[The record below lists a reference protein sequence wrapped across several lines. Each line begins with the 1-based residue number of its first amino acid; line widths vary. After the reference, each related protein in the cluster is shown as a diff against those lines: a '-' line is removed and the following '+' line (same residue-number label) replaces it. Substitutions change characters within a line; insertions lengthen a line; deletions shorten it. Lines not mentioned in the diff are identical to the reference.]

1 MKFEVKII
9 LLVDA
14 ETEQAAE
21 EMLHGAA
28 GIASIGGD
36 IAGWWLDGIDEIFE
50 DEETV
55 DIQ

>member
-21 EMLHGAA
+21 AMLHSAVENL
-28 GIASIGGD
+28 IDGD